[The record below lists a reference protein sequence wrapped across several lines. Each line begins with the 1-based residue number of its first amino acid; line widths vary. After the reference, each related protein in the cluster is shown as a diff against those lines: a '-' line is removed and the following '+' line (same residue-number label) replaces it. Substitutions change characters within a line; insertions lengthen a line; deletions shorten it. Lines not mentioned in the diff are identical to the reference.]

1 MKAPEN
7 DFARSLTTF
16 LGQYLPGQRN
26 ASRHTVAAYR
36 DTFKLFLRYCQSVHQ
51 IRPDQ
56 LRLHRLTQAL
66 VLGFLDWLEAER
78 QNTLATRNQRLAA
91 LRAFCLYVQPDLPE
105 HLDEWQR
112 ILAIPSK
119 KTPRPLIP
127 FLTTDEMRMVLQQPR
142 PGTRDQVL
150 LATLYDSGA
159 RVQELLDL
167 TAQDIRL
174 AAPAVVTLHG
184 KGRKSRHVP
193 LMPNTRQLL
202 ADYLK
207 TARRTPG
214 YANPPIFLNQYG
226 TALTRRGVSYL
237 VDKYV
242 QQASTVPGFQV
253 HGRITPHVFRH
264 SRAVHMLQAGINL
277 VYIRDFLGHATVTT
291 TEIYARADTEM
302 KRQALERVDYGFDAG
317 EMPGWDRDGELMAW
331 LEDLCR

>member
-1 MKAPEN
+1 MKTPTN
-7 DFARSLTTF
+7 DFARSLTAF

-36 DTFKLFLRYCQSVHQ
+36 DTFKLFLRYCESVHQ
-51 IRPDQ
+51 IRPDR
-56 LRLHRLTQAL
+56 LRLKRLTHDL

-78 QNTLATRNQRLAA
+78 HNTIATRNQRLAA
-91 LRAFCLYVQPDLPE
+91 FRAYCLYVQPEIPE

-119 KTPRPLIP
+119 KKPRPLIP
-127 FLTTDEMRMVLQQPR
+127 FLTTDEMRILLQQPP

-150 LATLYDSGA
+150 LATLYDTGA
-159 RVQELLDL
+159 RVQELLEL
-167 TAQDIRL
+167 TPQSIRL
-174 AAPAVVTLHG
+174 DAPAVVTLQG
-184 KGRKSRHVP
+184 KGQKSRHVP

-202 ADYLK
+202 SDYLK
-207 TARRTPG
+207 TARPTPG
-214 YANPPIFLNQYG
+214 YADPPIFLNQYR

-242 QQASTVPGFQV
+242 QQARSVPGFLAQ
-253 HGRITPHVFRH
+253 GRITPHVFRH
-264 SRAVHMLQAGINL
+264 SRAIHMLQAGINL
-277 VYIRDFLGHATVTT
+277 VYIRDFLGHATVVS

-302 KRQALERVDYGFDAG
+302 KRKALERVDYGL
-317 EMPGWDRDGELMAW
+317 EVSKMPAWERDGELMAW